1 MGILSGLK
9 KLNDERKE
17 RNEEKRLER
26 RAARLEA
33 IEEFIKQ
40 EYGVT
45 DLGTILLLGDLGDK
59 GTGISDLD
67 RTIKASAP
75 YLTTMLEEIYLNQKN
90 TTQIHELEERYVEL
104 KGRYDELKQQHDSLI
119 AELAKNTQHTR

>member
-17 RNEEKRLER
+17 RSEEKRLER

-90 TTQIHELEERYVEL
+90 TTQIHELEERYAEL

>member
-90 TTQIHELEERYVEL
+90 ITQIHELEERYAEL

-119 AELAKNTQHTR
+119 TELAKNTQHTR

>member
-45 DLGTILLLGDLGDK
+45 DLGTILLLGDLGDLGDK

-75 YLTTMLEEIYLNQKN
+75 YLTTMLEEIYLNQKI
-90 TTQIHELEERYVEL
+90 QLRYTNW
-104 KGRYDELKQQHDSLI
+104 RS
-119 AELAKNTQHTR
+119 ATRN

>member
-9 KLNDERKE
+9 KFNDERKE

-90 TTQIHELEERYVEL
+90 TTQIHELEERYAEL
-104 KGRYDELKQQHDSLI
+104 KERYDELKQQHDSLI

>member
-90 TTQIHELEERYVEL
+90 TNQIHELEERYAEL

>member
-90 TTQIHELEERYVEL
+90 TTQIHELE
-104 KGRYDELKQQHDSLI
+104 GRYDELKQQHDSLI